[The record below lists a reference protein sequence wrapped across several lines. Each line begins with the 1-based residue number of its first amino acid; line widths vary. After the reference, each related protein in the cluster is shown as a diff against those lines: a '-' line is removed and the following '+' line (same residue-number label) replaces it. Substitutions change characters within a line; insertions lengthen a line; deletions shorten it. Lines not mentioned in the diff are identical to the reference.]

1 MEVDNLLEEHDY
13 IHKVYYIYYVYNSIL
28 TKEALQNIMNDRQDW
43 RRHINR
49 ICS

>member
-1 MEVDNLLEEHDY
+1 MKKKRGRRSNYRKQLIEE
-13 IHKVYYIYYVYNSIL
+13 SQL